1 MALQKINISF
11 LKINVIINIRK
22 KDTKTEDGEIDN
34 MGHIYSNMDH
44 SNIFKFG
51 MKDGHLYL
59 TNFDNRKLGQKNVY

>member
-1 MALQKINISF
+1 MSLST
-11 LKINVIINIRK
+11 LEK

-34 MGHIYSNMDH
+34 MGHIYSNVDH

-59 TNFDNRKLGQKNVY
+59 TNFDNRKLGQKNVC

>member
-1 MALQKINISF
+1 M
-11 LKINVIINIRK
+11 
-22 KDTKTEDGEIDN
+22 TEDGEIDN

-59 TNFDNRKLGQKNVY
+59 TNFDNRKLGQKNVC